1 MTVNERPEV
10 LHVTNGDA
18 VGAQI
23 ERAGIGV
30 HILPWRDLLSEG
42 PVPARLSLINLA
54 DRRARF
60 IDAAG
65 WATYREARRAM
76 ATRDSEL
83 LRFKDYDEVVF
94 WFEHDLTDQ
103 LQLLQAFDRFA
114 ARGGEGK
121 RLTLVTT
128 DRYPGVEPFH
138 GLSQLDPDQLAEL
151 HERRRALTLDDF
163 RLAQRGWDAFRSP
176 DPAAI
181 EAFLGE
187 DTRRLP
193 YLAPALRRHLEQFP
207 AVGDGLSRTE
217 RATLQVLA
225 ERPRTLG
232 DLFRATQDMEPAP
245 FLSDRA
251 YALHLR
257 RLTEATRPLVRI
269 ADGGSLAAS
278 SYQDDDQGAA
288 LEITDRGRAVMEGR
302 DDWADEGYPERWL
315 GGVHLEPGQVLWRWD
330 RTSSRLA
337 PQEAV
342 PGATD
347 ADGATSG

>member
-1 MTVNERPEV
+1 MTVNEHAEV

-60 IDAAG
+60 IEAAG

-103 LQLLQAFDRFA
+103 LQLLQAFERFA

-128 DRYPGVEPFH
+128 DQYPGIEPFH
-138 GLSQLDPDQLAEL
+138 GLGQLNPDQLGEL
-151 HERRRALTLDDF
+151 YECRRALTLDDF
-163 RLAQRGWDAFRSP
+163 RLAQHGWDAFRSP
-176 DPAAI
+176 DPTAI
-181 EAFLGE
+181 EAFLRE

-193 YLAPALRRHLEQFP
+193 YLTPALRRHLEQFP

-217 RATLQVLA
+217 RATAQVLA
-225 ERPRTLG
+225 ERPRTLTE
-232 DLFRATQDMEPAP
+232 LFRATQGMEQAP
-245 FLSDRA
+245 FLSDTA
-251 YALHLR
+251 YTLHVR
-257 RLTEATRPLVRI
+257 RLTEAARPLVRI
-269 ADGGSLAAS
+269 TGGGSLAAS
-278 SYQDDDQGAA
+278 SYQHDDQGVA
-288 LEITDRGRAVMEGR
+288 LEITERGRAVLEGR
-302 DDWADEGYPERWL
+302 EDWADVGYPERWL
-315 GGVHLEPGQVLWRWD
+315 GGVHLEPGHIRWRWD
-330 RTSSRLA
+330 RTSSRLV

-342 PGATD
+342 SGTMD
-347 ADGATSG
+347 ANRAASG

>member
-1 MTVNERPEV
+1 MAVNEQAEV

-18 VGAQI
+18 VGEKI
-23 ERAGIGV
+23 EQAGIGV

-42 PVPARLSLINLA
+42 PVPARLSLVNLA

-60 IDAAG
+60 IEAAG

-103 LQLLQAFDRFA
+103 LQLLQAFERFA

-128 DRYPGVEPFH
+128 DQYPGVEPFH
-138 GLSQLDPDQLAEL
+138 GLGQLDPDQLAEL
-151 HERRRALTLDDF
+151 HERRRALTSDDF

-176 DPAAI
+176 DPTAI
-181 EAFLGE
+181 EAFLRG

-225 ERPRTLG
+225 EGPRTLM
-232 DLFRATQDMEPAP
+232 DLFRATQGMEQAP
-245 FLSDRA
+245 FLTDTA
-251 YALHLR
+251 YALHVR
-257 RLTEATRPLVRI
+257 RLTEAARSLVRI
-269 ADGGSLAAS
+269 AGGSSLAAL
-278 SYQDDDQGAA
+278 SYQHGDRGVA
-288 LEITDRGRAVMEGR
+288 LEITDRGRSVLEGEE
-302 DDWADEGYPERWL
+302 DWADESYPERWL
-315 GGVHLEPGQVLWRWD
+315 GGVHLEPGQVPWRWD
-330 RTSSRLA
+330 RMSSRLV

-342 PGATD
+342 LGTTD
-347 ADGATSG
+347 ANRATSG